1 MGSCSKF
8 FSKFRPQVHI
18 PLIIGGVILMA
29 GLAFLFGFIVMLL
42 WNWLMPEIFGLTT
55 ITYWQAWGLVI
66 LSHILFKLGSGSHD
80 HDHDEKSFKKEF
92 KKEFEK
98 ECEKELKEKMEK
110 DYEKKLK
117 EEECEVKKTADSS
130 TEQSQ
135 ELLTENEK
143 DK

>member
-42 WNWLMPEIFGLTT
+42 WNWLIPEIFGLTT

-66 LSHILFKLGSGSHD
+66 LSHILFKLGSGHHD
-80 HDHDEKSFKKEF
+80 HDHDNKHSQSGFKAEF
-92 KKEFEK
+92 KKEFRK
-98 ECEKELKEKMEK
+98 ACEKELKA
-110 DYEKKLK
+110 
-117 EEECEVKKTADSS
+117 EEVEVKKTNKASAGKVEDSS
-130 TEQSQ
+130 TE
-135 ELLTENEK
+135 NEK
-143 DK
+143 ES